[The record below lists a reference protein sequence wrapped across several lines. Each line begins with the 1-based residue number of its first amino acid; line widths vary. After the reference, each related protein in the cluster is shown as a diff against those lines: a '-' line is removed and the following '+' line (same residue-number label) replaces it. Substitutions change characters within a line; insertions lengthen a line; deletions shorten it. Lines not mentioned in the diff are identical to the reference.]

1 MLQPTED
8 LSSTAKLH
16 TLSISWSDF
25 KALLISSEFTD
36 ADLLSYKLLYSK
48 LISKL
53 LSFNLAC
60 VCLCSSASH
69 NLTNANWVSPEMRS
83 VHRSS
88 LRGKQSKPTSHT
100 HTHTCTQTHSNV
112 IDFLNTSILYGHCQM
127 KTHSNRLE
135 ANVKWGKITSVC
147 TRCRAQ
153 PFKVHS
159 NVTAG
164 KVFLCESFR
173 VMAPK
178 ILYSL
183 LCCTF
188 YFHSLILFILFF
200 RDLYI
205 VQSTQ
210 PERRSRGPIDSMLY
224 YYSTVFFF

>member
-1 MLQPTED
+1 
-8 LSSTAKLH
+8 
-16 TLSISWSDF
+16 
-25 KALLISSEFTD
+25 
-36 ADLLSYKLLYSK
+36 
-48 LISKL
+48 
-53 LSFNLAC
+53 
-60 VCLCSSASH
+60 
-69 NLTNANWVSPEMRS
+69 
-83 VHRSS
+83 
-88 LRGKQSKPTSHT
+88 
-100 HTHTCTQTHSNV
+100 
-112 IDFLNTSILYGHCQM
+112 M

-164 KVFLCESFR
+164 KVFLSQSFR

-200 RDLYI
+200 RDLYSEI
-205 VQSTQ
+205 YPAWETE
-210 PERRSRGPIDSMLY
+210 PRSHRFTALLFHWFFLVEAESITHCHCFNASQTDTPYFIMKSLTLVMEKSIIKSPLN
-224 YYSTVFFF
+224 VFINFICIKY